1 MTAVDK
7 SASDKANPT
16 GEARAAKLIAWF
28 NAGAGGKI
36 IWGKPGDFD
45 ACVRIAGKHMTP
57 AQARGFCNERH
68 QDATGHP
75 PGKHGPGG
83 AKVRK
88 AGRLA
93 LLRRLLSAHPATKVP
108 CPSCGEETSA
118 FAGACPAC
126 GAVVGIEAK
135 KAAGEADDV
144 AKGEHS
150 HSAMVALYPS
160 AGAVSALAIEG
171 GEAPGQL
178 HLTVKFLGDTA
189 EWSVV
194 DRQRLIGIVAEF
206 AAHEQP
212 FDAEVTG
219 VGQFAPNG
227 EGETPHVAL
236 VSGPD
241 LSDMRERLVAKL
253 TEAGLV
259 AE

>member
-88 AGRLA
+88 ANAVANRRRA
-93 LLRRLLSAHPATKVP
+93 LESMKNPPSPARIDVLVDQYRRRLHDYQARTIARTELLWASNAGAHEGHRQAVETGAYPAGVEREWVTAAEGVPYRKGTSRVCVICRPMSGVRVDGLETPFVTPAGAVLFPPAHPACRCRTILIPK
-108 CPSCGEETSA
+108 GL
-118 FAGACPAC
+118 
-126 GAVVGIEAK
+126 
-135 KAAGEADDV
+135 AA
-144 AKGEHS
+144 
-150 HSAMVALYPS
+150 
-160 AGAVSALAIEG
+160 
-171 GEAPGQL
+171 
-178 HLTVKFLGDTA
+178 
-189 EWSVV
+189 
-194 DRQRLIGIVAEF
+194 
-206 AAHEQP
+206 
-212 FDAEVTG
+212 
-219 VGQFAPNG
+219 
-227 EGETPHVAL
+227 
-236 VSGPD
+236 
-241 LSDMRERLVAKL
+241 
-253 TEAGLV
+253 
-259 AE
+259 